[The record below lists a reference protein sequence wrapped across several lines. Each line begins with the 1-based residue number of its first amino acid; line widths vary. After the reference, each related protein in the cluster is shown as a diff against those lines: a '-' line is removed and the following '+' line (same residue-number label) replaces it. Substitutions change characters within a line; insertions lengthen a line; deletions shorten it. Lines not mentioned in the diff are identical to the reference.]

1 MEVILF
7 AMACYASFVEFE
19 VTLVAV
25 IAYLFLERR

>member
-7 AMACYASFVEFE
+7 AMACYASFVGFE

-25 IAYLFLERR
+25 IACLFLERR